1 MTVTNQFLMSQGIGK
16 PMGVLHH
23 TIHFLFCVLLLN
35 TNMHK
40 LQSHNKPLLF
50 DNREIK
56 NNYVEF
62 SPLMIKTNLK
72 KKHIKSEEKEN
83 VHN

>member
-72 KKHIKSEEKEN
+72 KKTY
-83 VHN
+83 